1 MQIIIRYDFSTNT
14 ENILNILYGED
25 LDYTQ
30 KWINSYVNDEIMS
43 LKMAPNNNP
52 LIKIDTIDYNVNNKE
67 NVLTIIKNYKK
78 IKEGYI
84 YNATQKY
91 SDKLFSIR
99 FLNFDE
105 SVSQING
112 QESFLSNISKN
123 IEVNALKE
131 SIVCEINHRV
141 LKQLDQPSLYQI
153 FLKFEAAIKTKS
165 SWTST
170 ELINLESE
178 SIKSFKKQLYS
189 NITKR
194 LKRYGRK
201 SHETLPS
208 CRLEWSMVEKKTN

>member
-1 MQIIIRYDFSTNT
+1 MQIIIRHDFATNT

-25 LDYTQ
+25 LEYTQ
-30 KWINSYVNDEIMS
+30 KWINTYINNEIES
-43 LKMAPNNNP
+43 LKMTPNNNP
-52 LIKIDTIDYNVNNKE
+52 LIKIDTIIYIVENNV
-67 NVLTIIKNYKK
+67 VVKNYKK

-112 QESFLSNISKN
+112 EESFLSNISKN
-123 IEVNALKE
+123 IEINALKE

-153 FLKFEAAIKTKS
+153 FLKFEAAIKTKAHWS
-165 SWTST
+165 ST

-189 NITKR
+189 NIAKR
-194 LKRYGRK
+194 LKRYGKK
-201 SHETLPS
+201 SHESLPS
-208 CRLEWSMVEKKTN
+208 CRLEWSLIEKKTN